1 MLCSFLLSL
10 ALAQAPAGQA
20 DQARSV
26 SIAASTTA
34 TSSTAPPLI
43 RTTYGERLKVRGLPN
58 GGRISESLYRGA
70 QPRPEGMQQLRNL
83 GITTIVDL
91 RGEDAQTSRWEQQRA
106 EALGIHFVMIPVSG
120 WAAPSN
126 QQVVQFLSLFRN
138 NPKEKVFI
146 HCRLGEDRTG
156 VFVAAYRMAFDRW
169 SAQQA
174 INEMYFFGFNGLW
187 HSSMKSFVRSFPTQL
202 QTESIFADYRSQSEQ
217 TVTKCDKSAGVAECA
232 N

>member
-1 MLCSFLLSL
+1 M
-10 ALAQAPAGQA
+10 
-20 DQARSV
+20 
-26 SIAASTTA
+26 
-34 TSSTAPPLI
+34 
-43 RTTYGERLKVRGLPN
+43 KVPGLPN

-70 QPRPEGMQQLRNL
+70 QPLPEGMEQLRRL

-91 RGEDAQTSRWEQQRA
+91 RGEDSQKSEWERQQA
-106 EALGIHFVMIPVSG
+106 EAMGIHFVNIPVSG
-120 WAAPSN
+120 WSAPNN

-138 NPKEKVFI
+138 NAKEKVFI

-169 SAQQA
+169 SAEQA
-174 INEMYFFGFNGLW
+174 INEMYFFGFNGFW

-202 QTESIFADYRSQSEQ
+202 KTESIFVDYRSQDQ
-217 TVTKCDKSAGVAECA
+217 QNLAKCDKSVGAAECA

>member
-1 MLCSFLLSL
+1 
-10 ALAQAPAGQA
+10 
-20 DQARSV
+20 
-26 SIAASTTA
+26 
-34 TSSTAPPLI
+34 
-43 RTTYGERLKVRGLPN
+43 LKVRGLPN

-70 QPRPEGMQQLRNL
+70 QPRPEGMEQLRSL

-91 RGEDAQTSRWEQQRA
+91 RGEDSEKSEWERQQA
-106 EALGIHFVMIPVSG
+106 EALGIHFVKIPVSG

-187 HSSMKSFVRSFPTQL
+187 HSSMKSFVRSFPTQFK
-202 QTESIFADYRSQSEQ
+202 TESIFADYRSQGEQ
-217 TVTKCDKSAGVAECA
+217 TVTKCDRPAGAAECT

>member
-1 MLCSFLLSL
+1 MLCSLLLSL

-20 DQARSV
+20 DQAQST
-26 SIAASTTA
+26 SSTASTTA
-34 TSSTAPPLI
+34 PSLV
-43 RTTYGERLKVRGLPN
+43 RTTYGEKLKVRGLPN
-58 GGRISESLYRGA
+58 GGRISASLYRGA
-70 QPRPEGMQQLRNL
+70 QPRPEGMEQLRSL

-91 RGEDAQTSRWEQQRA
+91 RGEDFQKSEWERQQA
-106 EALGIHFVMIPVSG
+106 EALGIHFVKIPVSG
-120 WAAPSN
+120 WAAPSD
-126 QQVVQFLSLFRN
+126 QQVVQFLSLFRD

-156 VFVAAYRMAFDRW
+156 VFVAAYRMAFDGW

-174 INEMYFFGFNGLW
+174 INEMYFFGFNGFW

-202 QTESIFADYRSQSEQ
+202 KTESIFADYRSQGGQ
-217 TVTKCDKSAGVAECA
+217 AVTKCDKSAGAAECA